1 VPRSFLREILKAAA
15 EPDTISFAGGLP
27 SRELFPLEEIRHAT
41 NKVFDIAGAD
51 ALQYAN
57 SEGFIGLREWIAQ
70 RYRDKHQLYINP
82 EHILITSG
90 SQQGLDLIGKTLL
103 NDNDDVII
111 EEPGYLGAI
120 QAFSLYNATFRPVP
134 LHTNGIDIPALTTA
148 LSAHNPKVY
157 YAVPNY
163 QNPSGLTYDESNRQ
177 QVADL
182 IQGTRTP
189 TATCALWAIP
199 KHPTSL
205 RLTHQRLWP
214 AHYPPI
220 SHGQRPRHPHRN
232 HKIKLTVSDAIP

>member
-1 VPRSFLREILKAAA
+1 MDAIFADRIIDVPRSFLREILKAAA

-103 NDNDDVII
+103 NDNDDVMEQA
-111 EEPGYLGAI
+111 EELIAE
-120 QAFSLYNATFRPVP
+120 QVP
-134 LHTNGIDIPALTTA
+134 RTVELDGEGVPSHSVASQVVCDPHPLAELDVPA
-148 LSAHNPKVY
+148 V
-157 YAVPNY
+157 
-163 QNPSGLTYDESNRQ
+163 
-177 QVADL
+177 
-182 IQGTRTP
+182 
-189 TATCALWAIP
+189 
-199 KHPTSL
+199 TS
-205 RLTHQRLWP
+205 H
-214 AHYPPI
+214 
-220 SHGQRPRHPHRN
+220 
-232 HKIKLTVSDAIP
+232 